1 MSDNNDKNNS
11 GLCPYR
17 LKEKIII
24 PSDDNKTDR
33 IGEIKQIVFREF
45 MSCLK
50 DRCGIWN
57 ENKKNCSLKKD

>member
-1 MSDNNDKNNS
+1 MSDNDRNGNG

-17 LKEKIII
+17 LKEKIIM
-24 PSDDNKTDR
+24 PSDDNKNDR

-57 ENKKNCSLKKD
+57 ENKNICSLKKD